1 MASKSETKKPD
12 VQVGNELD
20 QLAQAAEEAALKE
33 AGVGANPAGETA
45 PEGMGETETAKEYPP
60 IVRKQANRLLRLFQ
74 LPPGHEGRAERI
86 AEYQVALARNGV
98 NPPADEE
105 QTRALIREVGEYHG

>member
-33 AGVGANPAGETA
+33 AGLEAQGKNTDSLEKL
-45 PEGMGETETAKEYPP
+45 AKEYPP
-60 IVRKQANRLLRLFQ
+60 IVSKQADRLLRLFQ

-98 NPPADEE
+98 APPADEE
-105 QTRALIREVGEYHG
+105 QTRALIREVGGYHG

>member
-1 MASKSETKKPD
+1 MASKSEQKRLD
-12 VQVGNELD
+12 AQVGQELEH
-20 QLAQAAEEAALKE
+20 LTQAAEDAALRE
-33 AGVGANPAGETA
+33 AGVGADQEV
-45 PEGMGETETAKEYPP
+45 KEYPP
-60 IVRKQANRLLRLFQ
+60 IVRKQLNRLLRLFQ

-86 AEYQVALARNGV
+86 AEYQVSLARNGV